1 MDTPGL
7 RMDEGHFMDEPD
19 PVAPTVGLNMPLFR
33 ISLGFAEY
41 PDKEIDDIATK
52 ICGCLTTNAALFTG
66 LPVTVL
72 NLTTAQGNFHTA
84 VSNVKGAGTL
94 ATKDKEAKKV
104 ILLNLL
110 RQNALFIQGI
120 PGMTAANA
128 RLSGYDVIEAGPHAP
143 VAVNVPAIQHITNE
157 ASGKLRVKVKA
168 PKGYNFLEYQVTVG
182 TAAPRLVG
190 SFPSTRD
197 NVLEDL
203 VSCQLHVVQCRAV
216 YGGNRFSEWSDP
228 VSHMTT

>member
-1 MDTPGL
+1 MS
-7 RMDEGHFMDEPD
+7 
-19 PVAPTVGLNMPLFR
+19 LFR

-41 PDKEIDDIATK
+41 ADKDIDDFATK
-52 ICGCLTTNAALFTG
+52 VCGCLTTNGALFTG
-66 LPVTVL
+66 LPVTVP
-72 NLTTAQGNFHTA
+72 NLTTAQGNFHIA
-84 VSNVKGAGTL
+84 VSNVKGAGTN
-94 ATKDKEAKKV
+94 ATKDKEAKKT
-104 ILLNLL
+104 ILLGLL

-120 PGMTAANA
+120 VGMTAANA
-128 RLSGYDVIEAGPHAP
+128 RLSGYDVIESGPHAP
-143 VAVNVPAIQHITNE
+143 VAVNVPEIQKITNE
-157 ASGKLRVKVKA
+157 APGKLRVKVKA